1 MSRYFS
7 EELVEQIKQANDIVS
22 VISEYVP
29 LKKSGQNYWGCCPF
43 HNEKTPSFS
52 VTPEKGFFYCFG
64 CKKAGNVVNFLM
76 EYDHIT
82 YPESLERLANRAH
95 IALPEEDMSPSERRR
110 IAAKEA
116 LYEVNAM
123 AATFFHN
130 CLMKTNMGKVGLDYL
145 LGRGLSM
152 ETITTFKLGFA
163 PNSWDKLYEAFTDR
177 GINENTL
184 IKLGLCRRNESGR
197 VYDYFRNRVMF
208 PIYDANDRVL
218 GFGGRVLDDGTP
230 KYLNSPENEIF
241 DKGRILFAF
250 DQAHRSIRRE
260 RQAIL
265 MEGYMDV
272 ISAHNQGITNAV
284 ATLGTAYTKRHG
296 QALMNQADEIVLSYD
311 MDGAGRMAAT
321 RAIGLLQNTGFRV
334 KVLSMPDGKDPD
346 DYVRTHGA
354 EAFLKLV
361 EGAQDDFNFLANKA
375 LVEHPISTPEG
386 QEAVLQE
393 LLPFILNE
401 SNPIRRES
409 YEKWLQSHIGLKEEH
424 LRQYINQFRKRGKI
438 DVPSEGPR
446 HMPKRLTHE
455 EELLY
460 VALSDQAIYERVMEY
475 VDPEDYNN
483 PLCRRLLEEA
493 KPYVGESLS
502 ALMEVLD
509 EENRAEERALLG
521 RIMNTGVLVAPD
533 ARRVDGLIQSVT
545 LQGLNKEY
553 EAIKQQIRA
562 AQTSGDQ
569 QRILALM
576 QEATEVQ
583 REIKTLEEE
592 LKGRA

>member
-346 DYVRTHGA
+346 DYVRAHGA

-509 EENRAEERALLG
+509 EENRTEERALLG

>member
-460 VALSDQAIYERVMEY
+460 VALSDQAIYERVVEY
-475 VDPEDYNN
+475 VAPEDYNN

>member
-475 VDPEDYNN
+475 VAPEDYNN